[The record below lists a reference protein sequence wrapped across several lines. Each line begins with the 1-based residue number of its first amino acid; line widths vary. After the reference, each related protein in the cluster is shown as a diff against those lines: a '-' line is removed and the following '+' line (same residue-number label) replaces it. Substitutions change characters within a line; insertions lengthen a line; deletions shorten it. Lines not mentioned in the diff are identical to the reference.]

1 MAILHVCT
9 WWPKAFDSLRTL
21 SPAGSFSVSNV
32 VQCLLLP
39 RAYKPLPEELHATS
53 VKRRMEGVPMVVIAH
68 PVVPH
73 PRTDRLTHALM
84 PILSTVLIM
93 EETFHRLGV
102 KTTPSGEAT

>member
-1 MAILHVCT
+1 
-9 WWPKAFDSLRTL
+9 
-21 SPAGSFSVSNV
+21 
-32 VQCLLLP
+32 
-39 RAYKPLPEELHATS
+39 
-53 VKRRMEGVPMVVIAH
+53 MVVIAR

-93 EETFHRLGV
+93 EGNFHRLGV